1 MAELSFEKISSYFH
15 LPINEASREL
25 KVCATILKKVCRASG
40 ISRWPHRKIRS
51 LDNMINQLK
60 AQLDSTTTEQER
72 QRIQAE
78 IFSFEEK
85 KEYITQHPNTS
96 YKSIVPKS
104 TLQSFSKSK
113 SKNSNSNFVVTPK
126 SEEEVLEVLTKLS
139 QVETPLHHHHYNNNV
154 NNVNNNFN
162 DDDNG
167 NNNNGDFQGYGKHK
181 YILPLKK
188 EILKMEREK
197 EKLKL
202 LSQSN
207 FSLSSPFEDFNNNNN
222 NNNNINDDAHQSNQ
236 SSLNGT
242 IVNNTISITTS
253 SVIDQD
259 TLNAKGSIQNIVH
272 QPIEKENSANI
283 QIISFDHNNKD
294 SNSKKRKFD
303 EYSDSM
309 ESLDEFRKFKSS
321 FPSLKYHRIW
331 ENDCSLVY
339 ISHHNIN

>member
-1 MAELSFEKISSYFH
+1 MADSLTFEKISSYFH

-40 ISRWPHRKIRS
+40 IARWPHRKIRS
-51 LDNMINQLK
+51 LENMITQLK
-60 AQLDSTTTEQER
+60 AQLELTSNEQER

-85 KEYITQHPNTS
+85 KEYITRNPNTS

-113 SKNSNSNFVVTPK
+113 SKTNSSSSSSSKFEVTPK

-139 QVETPLHHHHYNNNV
+139 QANYNHNNN
-154 NNVNNNFN
+154 NNNTYSDSVNNNIN
-162 DDDNG
+162 YS
-167 NNNNGDFQGYGKHK
+167 NNNSDIGFSGDISPKHK
-181 YILPLKK
+181 FLLPLKK

-202 LSQSN
+202 LSQPNITMSTT
-207 FSLSSPFEDFNNNNN
+207 FEEV
-222 NNNNINDDAHQSNQ
+222 IGQSNTHTPINLSHLLQ
-236 SSLNGT
+236 EPSKL
-242 IVNNTISITTS
+242 
-253 SVIDQD
+253 
-259 TLNAKGSIQNIVH
+259 SIQSIVH
-272 QPIEKENSANI
+272 QPIEKDNSTSSTSSSSSSPSSSANI
-283 QIISFDHNNKD
+283 QIISFDNNSKKEA
-294 SNSKKRKFD
+294 NLKKRKF
-303 EYSDSM
+303 EEFNDSV
-309 ESLDEFRKFKSS
+309 ESLDEFRKFKES

-339 ISHHNIN
+339 ISNHNVIN